1 MKVFVTEEPS
11 WRLKQAPSLLSCMSG
26 SLFLW
31 PLPKPAKCYMPEFH
45 LIRSLVSSAPWK
57 STQRC
62 MSLSTT
68 LLQFWSKYVWKLK
81 TSIFFFFWQYK
92 GGVKLL
98 SDYECHIH
106 MPYSY
111 AILLRFHTS
120 SCVLH
125 TLPGNIDH
133 KKILLKV
140 LKHPHTIRKC
150 LPIGGFSLT
159 TCFSWRLWNTQDVVM
174 NTLMKT
180 EQ

>member
-1 MKVFVTEEPS
+1 MKAQT
-11 WRLKQAPSLLSCMSG
+11 
-26 SLFLW
+26 
-31 PLPKPAKCYMPEFH
+31 
-45 LIRSLVSSAPWK
+45 
-57 STQRC
+57 STQLTILYVRFSIS
-62 MSLSTT
+62 MATA
-68 LLQFWSKYVWKLK
+68 QASKVLHARVSPNQKSCQQCTMEVHPKMHVALNYPFTVLVKICLK
-81 TSIFFFFWQYK
+81 TQDQHFFFFWQYK